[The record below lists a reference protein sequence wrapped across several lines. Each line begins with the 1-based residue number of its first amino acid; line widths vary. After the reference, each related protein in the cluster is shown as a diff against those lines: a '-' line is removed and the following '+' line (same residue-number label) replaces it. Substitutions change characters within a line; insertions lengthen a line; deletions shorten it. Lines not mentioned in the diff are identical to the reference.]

1 MNYIRTFSEIGL
13 GDTALV
19 GGKNASLGEMIRGLH
34 EQGIR
39 IPQGFAIT
47 TDAYWYV
54 LEHNALSPK
63 IKDLL
68 AQLPTGYDIHTLQ
81 KVGLEIRSL
90 IEQANI
96 PEDLADQIIKA
107 YDALS
112 KLYNVGACDVAVRS
126 SATAEDLPT
135 VSFAGQQETYLD
147 IKGHEN
153 LLVAVTKSMASLFTN
168 RALIYR
174 KEQGFAHEKVALS
187 VGVQKMVRSDKASA
201 GVMFTLDTETGY
213 KDAIIINGSYGL
225 AELVVKGS
233 VIPDEFIVHKPTFT
247 QGFSSIIQKRLGDKS
262 TKMVCSATGTTIV
275 PVEHDDKTRFC
286 LSDHEILELARYAL
300 SIESYYSAR
309 KKSWS
314 PMDIE
319 WAKDGID
326 GLLYIVQARPETIHA
341 TPTESG
347 TFIYNLEASNPEVI
361 ATGQSIGQKIASGK
375 VRIIRE
381 LSGMAD
387 VAVGDII
394 VTEMTDPDWVPVM
407 KRAAAIITTR
417 GGRTCHAA
425 IVSRELGIPALVGV
439 VDAFTLLHADDLI
452 TVDCS
457 KGMTGYIYKGA
468 LSFTKKSLQV
478 PDVAAA
484 PVELMLTCADPETAF
499 SVSSLPVSGV
509 GLARLE
515 FIMNTIG
522 VHPMACLYPEAVT
535 DKKIAEALAAKKGPY
550 KDLATYFTDT
560 LAQGIAMI
568 AAAFYPRKVLVRF
581 SDFKTN
587 EYRNLLGGSFF
598 EKPEDNPMLG
608 FRGAVRYYDKRFKHM
623 FALECA
629 AINQVRNDM
638 GLVNVMLMVPFVRT
652 VQEAEIITQELA
664 QHNLHREKD
673 GLELFMMCEIP
684 SNVLL
689 LQEFAVYF
697 DGFSIGSNDLT
708 QLVLGVDRNLETLAK
723 LFDERDAAVKK
734 MIKLAIDETHKAHKP
749 IGICGQAPS
758 DYPDFADFLIASGI
772 DSISLNAD
780 AVVPFLLRYAK
791 K

>member
-13 GDTALV
+13 QDIALV
-19 GGKNASLGEMIRGLH
+19 GGKNASLGEMIRELH
-34 EQGIR
+34 QQGIR
-39 IPQGFAIT
+39 VPQGFAVT

-54 LEHNALSPK
+54 LEHNALSSH
-63 IKDLL
+63 IKTLL
-68 AQLPTGYDIHTLQ
+68 DQLPTGYDIHTLQ
-81 KVGLEIRSL
+81 KIGLEIRSL
-90 IEQANI
+90 IEQASV
-96 PEDLADQIIKA
+96 PEDLAEQIAQA

-112 KLYNVGACDVAVRS
+112 KQYNVESCDVAVRS

-147 IKGHEN
+147 IQGHTN
-153 LLVAVTKSMASLFTN
+153 LLVAVTKSMASLFTD
-168 RALIYR
+168 RALVYR

-213 KDAIIINGSYGL
+213 KDAIIINASWGL

-233 VIPDEFIVHKPTFT
+233 VIPDEFIVHKPTLQ
-247 QGFSSIIQKRLGDKS
+247 QGFSSIIQKRLGNKS
-262 TKMVCSATGTTIV
+262 ITMVCSAAGTNIV
-275 PVEHDDKTRFC
+275 PVEHSAQASFC

-300 SIESYYSAR
+300 IIESYYSER

-319 WAKDGID
+319 WAKDGND

-341 TPTESG
+341 TTTESG
-347 TFIYNLEASNPEVI
+347 MFVYHLEDCNPEVMT
-361 ATGQSIGQKIASGK
+361 TGQSIGQKIASGK
-375 VRIIRE
+375 VRIVRE

-387 VAVGDII
+387 VAAGDII

-439 VDAFTLLHADDLI
+439 IDAFTVLHTDDLV

-457 KGMTGYIYKGA
+457 KGMTGYVYKGA
-468 LSFTKKSLQV
+468 LAFTKKSLQI
-478 PDVAAA
+478 PDAVTA
-484 PVELMLTCADPETAF
+484 PVELMLTCGDPATAF
-499 SVSSLPVSGV
+499 LVSSLPVLGV

-522 VHPMACLYPEAVT
+522 VHPMACVFPQAIT
-535 DKKIAEALAAKKGPY
+535 DPAITEQLKEKIGPY
-550 KDLATYFTDT
+550 KDLADYFTQK
-560 LAQGIAMI
+560 LAYGIAMI

-598 EKPEDNPMLG
+598 ERIEDNPMLG
-608 FRGAVRYYDKRFKHM
+608 FRGAVRYYDERFKKS

-629 AINQVRNDM
+629 AISQVRNIM
-638 GLVNVMLMVPFVRT
+638 GLTNVALMVPFVRT
-652 VQEAEIITQELA
+652 VQEAEIITQALA
-664 QHNLHREKD
+664 QHNLHRKKD
-673 GLELFMMCEIP
+673 GLELYMMCETP

-689 LQEFAVYF
+689 LEEFATCF

-708 QLVLGVDRNLETLAK
+708 QLVLGVDRNLETLAH
-723 LFDERDAAVKK
+723 LFDERDAAVKR
-734 MIKLAIDETHKAHKP
+734 MITLAIEKAHQAHTT

-780 AVVPFLLRYAK
+780 AVIPFLLRYSK